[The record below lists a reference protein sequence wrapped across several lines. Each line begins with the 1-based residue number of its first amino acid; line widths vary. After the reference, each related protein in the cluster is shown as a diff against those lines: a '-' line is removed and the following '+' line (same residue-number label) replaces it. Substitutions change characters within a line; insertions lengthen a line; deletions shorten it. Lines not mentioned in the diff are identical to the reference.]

1 MKNKKTAKKSGA
13 KKAAHTSAVKK
24 AALVRRTHR
33 IHLAWMTLLGII
45 IVATG
50 YHVFADRNSDM
61 RLATPAGT
69 IAREAELNRLE
80 THDQQQTRANYDA
93 SLVENAALDS
103 EALHQF
109 TGARDE

>member
-1 MKNKKTAKKSGA
+1 
-13 KKAAHTSAVKK
+13 
-24 AALVRRTHR
+24 
-33 IHLAWMTLLGII
+33 
-45 IVATG
+45 
-50 YHVFADRNSDM
+50 M